1 MKTLDEFVMIVDDVL
16 SEDLAAGLLDEYVD
30 SDAWLGAPAEQGG
43 GLGGEYPAKAVL
55 VTEPQITGK
64 SPVRQQLARDV
75 IESIRVAFDRY
86 HEKFSR
92 RAQGLNFL
100 HIDCMVGL
108 RLIRYETGQYM
119 GVHTDKY
126 PDSNTGQVSWPA
138 VTFSINVN
146 NDFDGGELT
155 LLDGDIVFGGK
166 ARQGII
172 FPANFMYPH
181 AVEKVTSGT
190 RYSLAGWF
198 R

>member
-16 SEDLAAGLLDEYVD
+16 PEDLASNLLNEYVD
-30 SDAWLGAPAEQGG
+30 SSDWMGAPPGKGG
-43 GLGGEYPAKAVL
+43 SIYGDYPAKAVL
-55 VTEPQITGK
+55 ITQPQIINK
-64 SPVRQQLARDV
+64 SPIRQQLCQDV
-75 IESIRVAFDRY
+75 LASIRNAFDRY

-92 RAQGLNFL
+92 REQGLNFL
-100 HIDCMVGL
+100 HIDSMVGL

-119 GVHTDKY
+119 GIHTDKY
-126 PDSNTGQVSWPA
+126 PDSESGQVSWPA

-146 NDFDGGELT
+146 DDFEGGELI
-155 LLDGDIVFGGK
+155 LLDGDIVFKGA

-181 AVEKVTSGT
+181 SVEKVTSGT

>member
-1 MKTLDEFVMIVDDVL
+1 MKTLDEFVMVVDNVL
-16 SEDLAAGLLDEYVD
+16 TEDIAAALLNEYANSADWLAT
-30 SDAWLGAPAEQGG
+30 PIEQGG
-43 GLGGEYPAKAVL
+43 GISGEYPAKVAL
-55 VTEPQITGK
+55 ITHPHITNK
-64 SPVRQQLARDV
+64 SPRRKQLAQTIV
-75 IESIRVAFDRY
+75 ESIRSAFDQY
-86 HEKFSR
+86 HEIFSR
-92 RAQGLNFL
+92 RTQGYNFL
-100 HIDCMVGL
+100 HIDSLIGL

-126 PDSNTGQVSWPA
+126 PDSDSNQVSWPA

-146 NDFDGGELT
+146 DDFEGGELV
-155 LLDGDIVFGGK
+155 LLDGEIAFKGM

-181 AVEKVTSGT
+181 SVEKVTKGT